1 MTAAPEFQWIAL
13 GTLLTASG
21 VIAPEQLEHALEV
34 REESGQRLGEVL
46 VALGFTTGREIAG
59 ALADQ
64 YGLEF
69 VDLDEI
75 RPERRAVELLP
86 EQLARRYHAIP
97 LRLVD
102 DVLVVGMADPIDLH
116 AADDLRMAAGVQIQ
130 PAAVDPI
137 QLDVA
142 LARAYRKPV
151 VQLVG
156 VEPVAV
162 ERARVEDIR
171 DIASSVPTI
180 NLVNSLLTTAI
191 EERGSDVHFEPGR
204 ESMLVRVRIDGVLR
218 EVATV
223 PRHLQAA
230 VCSRLK
236 LMANL
241 DIAERR
247 LPQDGR
253 VSAHFGGDP
262 IDLRVAALPTR
273 HGEQIV
279 VRILSHRGGRH
290 GLDAL
295 GMSDE
300 AHRAFI
306 DAISQPY
313 GATIVC
319 GPTGSGKTTTLYA
332 ALEHLNETGRSLMT
346 IEDPIEH
353 QLPGVGQ
360 VEVDTRAGLTF
371 ARGLRTILRSDPDV
385 LLVGEIRDDETAAI
399 AIQAAMTGHVVLT
412 SLHAH
417 TAAAAIGRLRDMG
430 VEPGLL
436 ATSLNCIVAQ
446 RLLRRLC
453 EECKEAYTAPGPDF
467 GVAGEVE
474 VFRARGCA
482 RCDGTG
488 YRGRVALREVMP
500 VQGDVRRLIEHST
513 DEIFAAAV
521 RQGMTTLK
529 GDGIRLCLDGICSPE
544 EFRRVVGARLA

>member
-1 MTAAPEFQWIAL
+1 
-13 GTLLTASG
+13 
-21 VIAPEQLEHALEV
+21 
-34 REESGQRLGEVL
+34 
-46 VALGFTTGREIAG
+46 
-59 ALADQ
+59 
-64 YGLEF
+64 
-69 VDLDEI
+69 
-75 RPERRAVELLP
+75 
-86 EQLARRYHAIP
+86 
-97 LRLVD
+97 
-102 DVLVVGMADPIDLH
+102 MADPIDLR
-116 AADDLRMAAGVQIQ
+116 ASDDLRMVAGVQIQ
-130 PAAVDPI
+130 PVAVDPI

-156 VEPVAV
+156 DEPVAV
-162 ERARVEDIR
+162 ERARIEDIR
-171 DIASSVPTI
+171 NIASSVPTI

-204 ESMLVRVRIDGVLR
+204 ESMSVRVRIDGVLR

-223 PRHLQAA
+223 PRHMQAA

-262 IDLRVAALPTR
+262 IDLRVAALPTT

-279 VRILSHRGGRH
+279 VRILSHRGGRP
-290 GLDAL
+290 GLEAL
-295 GMSDE
+295 GLSEE
-300 AHRAFI
+300 AHRVFV

-319 GPTGSGKTTTLYA
+319 GPTESGKTTTLYA
-332 ALEHLNETGRSLMT
+332 GLEHLNESGRSLTT
-346 IEDPIEH
+346 IEDPVEH

-417 TAAAAIGRLRDMG
+417 TAAAAVGRLRDMG
-430 VEPGLL
+430 VEAGLL
-436 ATSLNCIVAQ
+436 ASSLNCIVAQ
-446 RLLRRLC
+446 RLVRRLC
-453 EECKEAYTAPGPDF
+453 EECKEPYTMASTELGLGAEWPPQ
-467 GVAGEVE
+467 VQVY
-474 VFRARGCA
+474 RSRGCA
-482 RCDGTG
+482 RCDDTG

-500 VQGDVRRLIEHST
+500 VQGEVRRLIEHST

-529 GDGIRLCLDGICSPE
+529 GDGVRLCLAGICSPD
-544 EFRRVVGARLA
+544 EFRRVVGARLS